1 MTPEEMMGMD
11 PKAQMLALAAA
22 LRRKQAQQE
31 EQATELQGD
40 YAQQQGKAD
49 QYRSLGLLTS
59 IGSNPLLQGIQR
71 AATAA
76 GDDYQQDAR
85 TTTGLLRGAKGGM
98 DPTRLLGLQQGQE
111 RIDQSGDREAR
122 LAGDAS
128 ALKTHR
134 NQLLQW
140 QKDKS
145 AGGAAAKAEKDAN
158 KQTQDGIKLE
168 GNLRKEF
175 QATPAYKNFQI
186 AAVAFDQVQ
195 RAANDPSPAGDI
207 SVITNFMRSLDP
219 NTGVKDQEFNNAQN
233 AGGLYTKA
241 EAALARVK
249 SGERLTPEQRADFV
263 RAARSNVLA
272 LQAPYDQTLKHY
284 QGLAGSYNVD
294 PSRVAMKT
302 GIDLTEEPPP
312 RAAAPVAP
320 TPRPSSAPAESI
332 REKIDL
338 PDGSQ
343 LITYTNGKQVKR
355 TPKKKE

>member
-11 PKAQMLALAAA
+11 PKAQMMALAAA
-22 LRRKQAQQE
+22 LRRKQAIQE
-31 EQATELQGD
+31 EQAAELQGD

-85 TTTGLLRGAKGGM
+85 TTTGLLRGTKGGM

-140 QKDKS
+140 QKDKA
-145 AGGAAAKAEKDAN
+145 AGGAAAKAEKDAA
-158 KQTQDGIKLE
+158 KQTADSIKLE
-168 GNLRKEF
+168 GNLRKEV
-175 QATPAYKNFQI
+175 QATPAYKNYQI
-186 AAVAFDQVQ
+186 AAVAYDQVK
-195 RAANDPSPAGDI
+195 RAAEDPSGASDI
-207 SVITNFMRSLDP
+207 VAVTKFMSSIDP

-233 AGGLYTKA
+233 SAGLYAKA
-241 EAALARVK
+241 QAALAQLQR
-249 SGERLTPEQRADFV
+249 GTRLTPEQRADFV
-263 RAARSNVLA
+263 RAAHANLMA
-272 LQAPYDQTLKHY
+272 LKIPYDQTMKHY
-284 QGLAGSYNVD
+284 EGLAGSYKVD

-312 RAAAPVAP
+312 RAAPVAP
-320 TPRPSSAPAESI
+320 SPRPSSAPAESI

-338 PDGSQ
+338 ADGSQ
-343 LITYTNGKQVKR
+343 LVTYTNGRQAKR